1 MFYFPGFSRKDIEES
16 MQKGH
21 WLGYTL
27 STTQIGWG
35 GQCVLST
42 IYITQYYQL
51 GMLWS
56 LMMYGQPAYSWK
68 AVTRTRVILQL
79 RLPILYPVRRTLII
93 KKYQNGDTVNVRPG
107 RFNYQLLFLE
117 GLLKAWK
124 FHSIIMQY
132 DTIQS
137 HTNVLEQSLA

>member
-16 MQKGH
+16 MQKGR
-21 WLGYTL
+21 WLGHTL
-27 STTQIGWG
+27 STTDRMEWPMCPQHY
-35 GQCVLST
+35 LHH
-42 IYITQYYQL
+42 TQYYQL

-79 RLPILYPVRRTLII
+79 RLSILYPVRRTLII

-124 FHSIIMQY
+124 FHSIVMQY